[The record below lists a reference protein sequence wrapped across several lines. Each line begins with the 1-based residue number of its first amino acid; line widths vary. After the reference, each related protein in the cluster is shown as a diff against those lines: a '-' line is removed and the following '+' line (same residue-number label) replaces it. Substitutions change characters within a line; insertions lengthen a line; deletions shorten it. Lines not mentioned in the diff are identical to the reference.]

1 MIIFHIVDICV
12 CLFNQ
17 VDWSCWWFMTVN
29 WFIAIPSLPPL
40 PHTEPAATNERRWR
54 VWMAALVMR
63 RDPASWPLDSCAYR
77 PRGGAWCGV
86 EGGAWREGGAKFSIN
101 RESLE
106 SSCSLS
112 STGLYYKRESLN
124 LPEDTTEV
132 YTCLEDAYH
141 FLINSISMINSTSNR
156 YYDRLYYLNQKTD
169 RDKLR
174 RSFNNYTCPMTMNL
188 GNVNG
193 HVVYIYD
200 YLTLDKTNWK
210 CLIPGRF
217 VCDGFSNCLTDECGC
232 GRKTTARSE
241 TQTPVFY
248 CAQQPGCVTFPQ
260 VRKY

>member
-1 MIIFHIVDICV
+1 MISGRCFFIVILV
-12 CLFNQ
+12 VVFN
-17 VDWSCWWFMTVN
+17 VDALIGSN
-29 WFIAIPSLPPL
+29 HPRQPPPKEKTL
-40 PHTEPAATNERRWR
+40 
-54 VWMAALVMR
+54 
-63 RDPASWPLDSCAYR
+63 
-77 PRGGAWCGV
+77 
-86 EGGAWREGGAKFSIN
+86 I
-101 RESLE
+101 
-106 SSCSLS
+106 

-210 CLIPGRF
+210 CLIPEGY
-217 VCDGFSNCLTDECGC
+217 VCDGFSHCLTDECRC
-232 GRKTTARSE
+232 ERTE
-241 TQTPVFY
+241 NINPVFY
-248 CAQQPGCVTFPQ
+248 CAQQPGCVTFLQ
-260 VRKY
+260 VTNTVCF